1 LTFLDITD
9 YIEKNTCGVKN
20 WITSY
25 FWVNLKFEEI
35 EKKVEKLIETCKSL
49 EVTNLKLSDK
59 IISLEE
65 ELQGKIE
72 AETKFADEKALIRS
86 KIDNLL
92 VRLDELTAN

>member
-25 FWVNLKFEEI
+25 FWVNLK
-35 EKKVEKLIETCKSL
+35 ETCKSL

>member
-1 LTFLDITD
+1 MDNELLL
-9 YIEKNTCGVKN
+9 GR
-20 WITSY
+20 
-25 FWVNLKFEEI
+25 FEEI
-35 EKKVEKLIETCKSL
+35 EKKVEKLIEICKLL

-59 IISLEE
+59 IKSLEE

-92 VRLDELTAN
+92 VRLDELTDN